1 MAPREDLDAAYRNL
15 TPMQQAVVDARV
27 EHPNVPKTHISRDY
41 APKIYNEHYAEDES
55 EHKDEFNNSH
65 VNQLLNGNEK
75 AIFPE
80 IIEYRRE
87 LKENQRQEGTMT
99 TEGDPFSA
107 DPNID
112 SDDSWQTW
120 DERPNKTAAQT
131 SASESD
137 GGDGDAQAQQ
147 TELVSQ
153 ANQAAPRL
161 AVADSGDGVVL
172 KLDYEYVRELLE
184 SHELPADVEHRLMG
198 VVFSKVTA

>member
-15 TPMQQAVVDARV
+15 TPMQKAVVDARV
-27 EHPNVPKTHISRDY
+27 EHPNVPKTEISRNF
-41 APKIYNEHYAEDES
+41 APKIYNEHYVDS
-55 EHKDEFNNSH
+55 KDEHKDEFNNSH
-65 VNQLLNGNEK
+65 VTQMLNGNTKE
-75 AIFPE
+75 IIPE
-80 IIEYRRE
+80 IITYRQE
-87 LKENQRQEGTMT
+87 LKENQRSEGTMT

-107 DPNID
+107 DPNMGD
-112 SDDSWQTW
+112 ESESWQTW
-120 DERPNKTAAQT
+120 DDRPNKSAAK
-131 SASESD
+131 ASESD
-137 GGDGDAQAQQ
+137 GGDAQAQQ

-153 ANQAAPRL
+153 GNKAAPRL